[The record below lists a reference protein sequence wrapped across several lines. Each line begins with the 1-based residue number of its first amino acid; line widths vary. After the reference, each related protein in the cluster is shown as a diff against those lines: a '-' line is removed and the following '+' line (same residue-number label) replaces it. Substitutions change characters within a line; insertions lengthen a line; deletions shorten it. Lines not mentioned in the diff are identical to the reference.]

1 MDDLVRDF
9 LVESGENLDRLDQEL
24 VQLESDP
31 SSRDLLSSIFRT
43 IHTIKGSCGF
53 LGFAK
58 LEKVAH
64 AGESLLSRLRDGK
77 LLLNAEITSGLLAM
91 VDAVRKMLA
100 EIKTTEQDGK
110 EDYASLIENLTRL
123 LQQVKEDSV
132 PDQSSAPRPPVRKSA
147 WGRRPLSSTGRE
159 NWRPVGRARLRASR
173 RYRYCVVRAGK
184 RRPAAAARE
193 PARAGNERG
202 AEATLEAL
210 SRGATD
216 YVTKPSNTDIESTF
230 HRISDEL
237 IPKIKAFCHV
247 PASLPVVGTRQP
259 VLLPPKVTLQTRKAP
274 TAATRVHVV
283 AIGVSTGGPE
293 ALAKVLPALPAKF
306 PVPVVIAQHMP
317 PIFTSLL
324 ASRLSAKSSLPVRE
338 CRAGEPLLPGCV
350 WIAPG
355 DYHMVVNDESGV
367 VRLRVHQGPRENFCR
382 PSVDVLFRSVAHIY
396 GAKTLAVILTGM
408 GQDGFKG
415 CEELVAAGARV
426 IVQDE
431 ATSVV
436 WGMPGFVARAGLAE
450 KILPLDQIGPEI
462 VRRVAGQA
470 MQVHAT

>member
-1 MDDLVRDF
+1 MTASPKARVLIVDDAVVVRKALTDALSRDPALEVVGTASNGRLALTKF
-9 LVESGENLDRLDQEL
+9 TQLRPDIILLDIEMPEMNGIETVPEIRKLDRR
-24 VQLESDP
+24 VPIIMFST
-31 SSRDLLSSIFRT
+31 RT
-43 IHTIKGSCGF
+43 
-53 LGFAK
+53 
-58 LEKVAH
+58 
-64 AGESLLSRLRDGK
+64 
-77 LLLNAEITSGLLAM
+77 
-91 VDAVRKMLA
+91 
-100 EIKTTEQDGK
+100 
-110 EDYASLIENLTRL
+110 
-123 LQQVKEDSV
+123 
-132 PDQSSAPRPPVRKSA
+132 
-147 WGRRPLSSTGRE
+147 
-159 NWRPVGRARLRASR
+159 
-173 RYRYCVVRAGK
+173 
-184 RRPAAAARE
+184 
-193 PARAGNERG
+193 ERG

-247 PASLPVVGTRQP
+247 PAAAVPAPVSPLVSMRKP
-259 VLLPPKVTLQTRKAP
+259 LLQTRKAP
-274 TAATRVHVV
+274 TAATRVHLV

-293 ALAKVLPALPAKF
+293 ALAKVLPALPANF

>member
-1 MDDLVRDF
+1 MTASPKARVLIVDDAVVVRKALTDALSRDPALEVVGTASNGRLALTKF
-9 LVESGENLDRLDQEL
+9 TQLRPDIILLDIEMPEMNGLETVPEIRKLDRR
-24 VQLESDP
+24 VPIIMFST
-31 SSRDLLSSIFRT
+31 RT
-43 IHTIKGSCGF
+43 
-53 LGFAK
+53 
-58 LEKVAH
+58 
-64 AGESLLSRLRDGK
+64 
-77 LLLNAEITSGLLAM
+77 
-91 VDAVRKMLA
+91 
-100 EIKTTEQDGK
+100 
-110 EDYASLIENLTRL
+110 
-123 LQQVKEDSV
+123 
-132 PDQSSAPRPPVRKSA
+132 
-147 WGRRPLSSTGRE
+147 
-159 NWRPVGRARLRASR
+159 
-173 RYRYCVVRAGK
+173 
-184 RRPAAAARE
+184 
-193 PARAGNERG
+193 ERG

-274 TAATRVHVV
+274 TAATRVHLV

-293 ALAKVLPALPAKF
+293 ALAKVLPALPANF

-415 CEELVAAGARV
+415 CEELVAEGARV

-462 VRRVAGQA
+462 LRRVAGQA

>member
-1 MDDLVRDF
+1 LTASPKARVLIVDDAVVVRKALTDALARDPALEVVGTASNGRLALTKF
-9 LVESGENLDRLDQEL
+9 TQLRPDIILLDIEMPEMNGIETVPEIRKLDRR
-24 VQLESDP
+24 VPIIMFS
-31 SSRDLLSSIFRT
+31 T
-43 IHTIKGSCGF
+43 
-53 LGFAK
+53 
-58 LEKVAH
+58 
-64 AGESLLSRLRDGK
+64 
-77 LLLNAEITSGLLAM
+77 
-91 VDAVRKMLA
+91 
-100 EIKTTEQDGK
+100 
-110 EDYASLIENLTRL
+110 LT
-123 LQQVKEDSV
+123 
-132 PDQSSAPRPPVRKSA
+132 
-147 WGRRPLSSTGRE
+147 
-159 NWRPVGRARLRASR
+159 
-173 RYRYCVVRAGK
+173 
-184 RRPAAAARE
+184 
-193 PARAGNERG
+193 ERG

-247 PASLPVVGTRQP
+247 PAAAVPAPVSPLVSMRKP
-259 VLLPPKVTLQTRKAP
+259 LLQTRKAP

-293 ALAKVLPALPAKF
+293 ALAKVLPALPANF

-382 PSVDVLFRSVAHIY
+382 PSVDVLFRSVAHVY

-415 CEELVAAGARV
+415 CEELVAEGARV

-450 KILPLDQIGPEI
+450 KILPLDQIGSEI

-470 MQVHAT
+470 MQVHATWGES